1 VALVAAAVAAAGVLA
16 LSGDEEDGESGAP
29 TEPVPPEG
37 TKPTTGG
44 PTGAGAGAEEQSD
57 AERRLRRTVE
67 RYIAAIDDRDGR
79 ALCELVPSLTAE
91 LDLPAERGGCAASV
105 RASIGYADPRGF
117 PQWRRS
123 SLRRIGSAAI
133 DGSSARVVATV
144 VTYFADRK
152 EPSIEDDVLYLE
164 ASGGRWRL
172 AKPSATLY
180 RAIGAPDV
188 PPAVLR
194 AP

>member
-1 VALVAAAVAAAGVLA
+1 VVFAAAAAAAAGVLA
-16 LSGDEEDGESGAP
+16 LSGDEEGGESGAP
-29 TEPVPPEG
+29 TEPVPPDG
-37 TKPTTGG
+37 TEPTTRG
-44 PTGAGAGAEEQSD
+44 PTGTDTEGQND
-57 AERRLRRTVE
+57 AERQVRRTVE
-67 RYIAAIDDRDGR
+67 RYIAAIDDRRGR
-79 ALCELVPSLTAE
+79 ALCELVPSLRAE
-91 LDLPAERGGCAASV
+91 LDLPEGRGGCAPSV

-123 SLRRIGSAAI
+123 SLRRIGSATVE
-133 DGSSARVVATV
+133 GSSARVVATV

-164 ASGGRWRL
+164 ESGGRWGL

-188 PPAVLR
+188 PPEVL
-194 AP
+194 AEP